1 MIKLLI
7 IEDSEETV
15 DLIRLILSNENDIRI
30 FDANTIKDGM
40 DLIKKMLLTLFY
52 LIYLCLME
60 MALMYVNR

>member
-60 MALMYVNR
+60 MVLMYVNR

>member
-30 FDANTIKDGM
+30 FDANTIKAGSTKCD
-40 DLIKKMLLTLFY
+40 
-52 LIYLCLME
+52 
-60 MALMYVNR
+60 